1 MANGPGECPL
11 CYTPWIQF
19 QAICPSLLGLIGFD
33 FLSCFYGEK
42 NDEMVGWFSTVIV
55 CHSGMD
61 LHYHPLVSAISFVFR
76 AECNVCSTIPLSS
89 KIVMTAFP
97 VKKHKKNKVSLCSQR
112 EIHYIGN
119 ILRLLLYITLK
130 TILYILLGLSYIYIM
145 LFFIIFIYWYKYVYY
160 LNITYIYII
169 LCIVC
174 IQTHIHTYFLH
185 NIICIYIYI
194 FMDSNTHTHKYAVYI
209 NII

>member
-19 QAICPSLLGLIGFD
+19 QAICPSLLGLTGFD

-76 AECNVCSTIPLSS
+76 AECNVCSTIRLWS

-97 VKKHKKNKVSLCSQR
+97 VKKQGFFMFPTGNPLHR
-112 EIHYIGN
+112 EYIAT
-119 ILRLLLYITLK
+119 IIIYYTKDYI
-130 TILYILLGLSYIYIM
+130 IYYIL
-145 LFFIIFIYWYKYVYY
+145 FII
-160 LNITYIYII
+160 
-169 LCIVC
+169 
-174 IQTHIHTYFLH
+174 
-185 NIICIYIYI
+185 IYIY
-194 FMDSNTHTHKYAVYI
+194 KYYVIIYHIYI
-209 NII
+209 LI